1 MDEFVVGREHAV
13 RTAKA
18 RMIPK
23 YIDLK
28 NIDLKKIDLKNMDR
42 TPKAR

>member
-13 RTAKA
+13 RAAKA

-23 YIDLK
+23 YMDLK
-28 NIDLKKIDLKNMDR
+28 NIDLKNMDR